1 MRLPTT
7 QQLLR
12 LGQEQPLGRLL
23 EASASLRDEGWGE
36 LVTYSPKVFIPL
48 TELCRDVCHYC
59 TYAKTPRRLSQ
70 PYLTPDQVLA
80 IARAGREAGCREAL
94 FTLGDQPERRYRIA
108 REALSA
114 LGHDTTLGYLEEM
127 ARRVLG
133 ETGLLP
139 HLNPGVLSLDDC
151 RRLRG
156 VAPSMGM
163 MLESGAQRLCERGG
177 PHFGSPDKLPA
188 VRLETIRA
196 AGEANVPFT
205 TGILIG
211 IGETRAERIESLVA
225 IRALHERY
233 GHIQEV
239 IIQNF
244 VPKPGTRMAHVP
256 APSRE
261 ELLWTVALARHA
273 FGPSMSIQVPPNLN
287 ASDPAEL
294 IHAGINDW
302 GGVSPVTPDHVNP
315 ESPWPQ
321 LVELQRITASAGKT
335 LAPRLTVYPAYVN
348 DRRRWID
355 RGLFGAVLKHADSE
369 GLARDDTRPREWA
382 VGSDAVAPPWRLEV
396 GTKASA
402 SFRSGD
408 LARTIRRAQSG
419 ARLDVSD
426 IVRLFGARAEEFR
439 AVCRAADELREA
451 VNGDAVSYVVNR
463 NINYTNICLYKCSF
477 CAFSKGKASENLRGE
492 PYVVDLDEVGRRTV
506 EAWRRG
512 ATEVCLQG
520 GIHPYFTGR
529 TYLDIC
535 KAARKAAPGM
545 HIHAF
550 SPLEVS
556 QGAGTL
562 GISIRDFLEQLK
574 SAGLGSLPG
583 TAAEILHDDIRAMIC
598 PDKLTSREWLD
609 VVATAHEVGL
619 PTTST
624 IMYGH
629 LEQPRHWAEHL
640 LALRD
645 LQQETGGLTEFVPAA
660 VRAHGS
666 AHASTRTFAA
676 RPHVP
681 RGHSHAC
688 GGSPG
693 AASSD
698 PEHPGLM
705 GQDGQGRRRRLPAS
719 GRQRPWGHVDE
730 RIHFPGR
737 GGEPRAGVSARGDG
751 IPAQGS
757 RARAAAAHHLVW
769 RGAGSANYRLLRCAA
784 AGGCAKPACSKLPPG
799 PSSPDRMNA

>member
-426 IVRLFGARAEEFR
+426 IVRLFGARAEEFQ

-645 LQQETGGLTEFVPAA
+645 LQQETGGLTEFVPLPYVHMEAPMHRRGLSRPGPTYREAILMHAVARLALHPLIPNIQASWVKMGRAGVADCLRAGVNDLGGTLMNESISRAAGASHGQEFLPAAMESLLRGLGREPRQRTTLYGVAPVAQTTASYDVPPLAA
-660 VRAHGS
+660 VRNR
-666 AHASTRTFAA
+666 HAR
-676 RPHVP
+676 
-681 RGHSHAC
+681 
-688 GGSPG
+688 
-693 AASSD
+693 
-698 PEHPGLM
+698 
-705 GQDGQGRRRRLPAS
+705 
-719 GRQRPWGHVDE
+719 
-730 RIHFPGR
+730 
-737 GGEPRAGVSARGDG
+737 
-751 IPAQGS
+751 
-757 RARAAAAHHLVW
+757 
-769 RGAGSANYRLLRCAA
+769 NYR
-784 AGGCAKPACSKLPPG
+784 
-799 PSSPDRMNA
+799 PDPRPRTG